1 VPAIETLFP
10 GIMDKVLAT
19 NAELVTTVRYLLSLK
34 ACAAKADV
42 DPVSMAIRSPSLI
55 KSNSERAIAIFA
67 ALFWLILDING
78 GSIGERFDTKAPW
91 TFAISPR
98 STRGRTTRRMVWSD
112 TLKVRASSSTVI
124 LPCMFTI
131 SRICIS
137 YFDMKPLVS
146 GYNLIDYQGK
156 SPEINKNQQK
166 H

>member
-1 VPAIETLFP
+1 MPAIETLFP

-78 GSIGERFDTKAPW
+78 GSIGERFDTKAP
-91 TFAISPR
+91 
-98 STRGRTTRRMVWSD
+98 
-112 TLKVRASSSTVI
+112 
-124 LPCMFTI
+124 
-131 SRICIS
+131 
-137 YFDMKPLVS
+137 
-146 GYNLIDYQGK
+146 
-156 SPEINKNQQK
+156 
-166 H
+166 